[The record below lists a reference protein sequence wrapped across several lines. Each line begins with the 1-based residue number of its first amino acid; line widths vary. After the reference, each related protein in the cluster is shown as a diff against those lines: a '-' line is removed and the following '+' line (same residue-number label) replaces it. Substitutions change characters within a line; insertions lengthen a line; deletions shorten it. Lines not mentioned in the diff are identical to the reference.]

1 MVQRWRKGCPECDF
15 RAVLE
20 KQSKACAAPSCQ
32 EVAPEEVTP
41 PKYIRIC
48 NVADCKVVKGPS
60 LRARDA
66 LKDQI
71 LKGEIHG
78 IADPFGLAGLVE
90 DTRKVIHACFLT
102 LGCIP
107 SSYSGEV

>member
-15 RAVLE
+15 REVLE

-71 LKGEIHG
+71 LKGQIHG

-90 DTRKVIHACFLT
+90 DARKVIIRMFLDAWMYP
-102 LGCIP
+102 LLI
-107 SSYSGEV
+107 